1 MSRLSI
7 TLSTMPKSLAISA
20 VRNVSRSTASLP
32 DVLCTHAEARRPKKK
47 LRHISGMADKTPGRP
62 KEGAGRA
69 LARREGAG
77 GVPRS
82 KSKSNRETHAALAK
96 KEEHVLRCVDAV
108 VIMH

>member
-1 MSRLSI
+1 MSVACPWNPPEGWWIMMRAFGKANLG
-7 TLSTMPKSLAISA
+7 SLAPA
-20 VRNVSRSTASLP
+20 
-32 DVLCTHAEARRPKKK
+32 
-47 LRHISGMADKTPGRP
+47 
-62 KEGAGRA
+62 AGGA

-96 KEEHVLRCVDAV
+96 EEEHVLRCVDAV

>member
-1 MSRLSI
+1 MLLRQVTAGRPLY
-7 TLSTMPKSLAISA
+7 PC
-20 VRNVSRSTASLP
+20 RSTPA
-32 DVLCTHAEARRPKKK
+32 KKK
-47 LRHISGMADKTPGRP
+47 LRHISGMADKTPRRP

-77 GVPRS
+77 GVAQS

-96 KEEHVLRCVDAV
+96 EEEHVLRCVDAV